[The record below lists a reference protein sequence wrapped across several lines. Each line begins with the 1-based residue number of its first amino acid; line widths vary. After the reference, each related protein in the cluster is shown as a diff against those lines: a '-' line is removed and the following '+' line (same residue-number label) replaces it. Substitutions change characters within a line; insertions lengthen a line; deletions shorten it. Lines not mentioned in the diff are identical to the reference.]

1 MLRYKC
7 KKSVFCILFLF
18 FFFIGTI
25 CGVLLFQLQYHVQHT
40 WIVSYG
46 KGLLPERSFDL
57 WRLFFV
63 SLRPLLLA
71 FLLGSLSFG
80 WRLIPLLIVGR
91 GCLISYLFSLASL
104 CETPVSALFLREL
117 LLLSS
122 FYFLVRWA
130 YYHFD
135 MRKSY
140 DSDRRI
146 VSGFPDQCQTRI

>member
-1 MLRYKC
+1 MLRRKC
-7 KKSVFCILFLF
+7 KKSVFCILFFIF
-18 FFFIGTI
+18 FFLGTI
-25 CGVLLFQLQYHVQHT
+25 CGVFLFQLQYRAQHT

-46 KGLLPERSFDL
+46 KVLLPERSCDL

-63 SLRPLLLA
+63 SLRPLL
-71 FLLGSLSFG
+71 FCILLGLLSFG
-80 WRLIPLLIVGR
+80 WRLIPLLIFGR
-91 GCLISYLFSLASL
+91 GCLVSYLFSLASL

-117 LLLSS
+117 FLLSS
-122 FYFLVRWA
+122 FFFLVRWA

-135 MRKSY
+135 TRKSY